1 MADREIRELSKRV
14 DALLKAKCRLEAIE
28 VMQNHIGLVEQDFE
42 LSWNLG
48 WAFFKQGDLASATL
62 HLTCAVRLVPSRPQ
76 GHWALATV
84 LAEKGDFKEAE
95 AAYLT
100 SLTLKDSSL
109 ARLGLACLYQQQ
121 GQLEEAENVH
131 LEGIRLK
138 PTDKE
143 RTEAYADF
151 LSDVGRETE
160 AQVQYERAAQIMPTK
175 D

>member
-1 MADREIRELSKRV
+1 VFNV
-14 DALLKAKCRLEAIE
+14 DALLEAKCRLEAID
-28 VMQNHIGLVEQDFE
+28 VLQDHMGLVEQDFE

-48 WAFFKQGDLASATL
+48 WPFFKQDDLARATL
-62 HLTCAVRLVPSRPQ
+62 HLARAVSLAPARPV
-76 GHWALATV
+76 GHWALGIV
-84 LAEKGDFKEAE
+84 LAEKGDFKKAE

-109 ARLGLACLYQQQ
+109 ARLGLGYLYQQQ

-143 RTEAYADF
+143 RIEAYADF
-151 LSDVGRETE
+151 LSGVGRETE
-160 AQVQYERAAQIMPTK
+160 AQVQYERAAQVAGNEGTS
-175 D
+175 